1 MKKHIASTLVALFFA
16 LALAAGAFAP
26 VSAGVSSAKAAF
38 AEEYPGEKLAE
49 FSTDYSSSSA
59 ARKHNIELAAGFL
72 DGYVVEGGATFS
84 FNSAV
89 GARSAERGFREAPVI
104 EDGKYVKG
112 VGGGVCQV
120 SSTLYNAVIR
130 AGMETVSVAHHS
142 LPVSY
147 LPGSLD
153 AMVSEATDFRFLN
166 VTPYPL
172 RIYSEC
178 KKGKLTF
185 TLYGFPVYTD
195 GESVRIRS
203 VTVKVL
209 ECKEYERVE
218 DTEGVLKEGEY
229 ERYLS
234 HPKNGLVSEAYRD
247 SLYRGKV
254 VSSVRLR
261 RDYYA
266 PQKGV
271 ILVSGDDSSA
281 GGQPPRACA
290 LYKARSAIIA

>member
-1 MKKHIASTLVALFFA
+1 MKKSIALTFVALFA
-16 LALAAGAFAP
+16 TLAVVAGAVAP
-26 VSAGVSSAKAAF
+26 VSNLSFTAEAAF

-49 FSTDYSSSSA
+49 FSTDYSSSSS

-72 DGYVVEGGATFS
+72 DGYVVAGGATFS

-89 GARSAERGFREAPVI
+89 GARSAARGFREAPVI

-112 VGGGVCQV
+112 IGGGVCQV

-178 KKGKLTF
+178 KGGKLTF

-209 ECKEYERVE
+209 ECKEYERVA

-229 ERYLS
+229 ERYVS
-234 HPKNGLVSEAYRD
+234 HPRNGLISEAYRD
-247 SLYRGKV
+247 SLYRGEV

-271 ILVSGDDSSA
+271 VIVSKDNARA
-281 GGQPPRACA
+281 GGQPPRAA
-290 LYKARSAIIA
+290 E

>member
-1 MKKHIASTLVALFFA
+1 MKKFIASTFVVLLVALA
-16 LALAAGAFAP
+16 VLAGASAP
-26 VSAGVSSAKAAF
+26 VSRRTPVAEAVF

-49 FSTDYSSSSA
+49 FTTDYSASSS
-59 ARKHNIELAAGFL
+59 ARKHNIELAASLLNGCA
-72 DGYVVEGGATFS
+72 VEGGKTFS
-84 FNSAV
+84 FNASV
-89 GARSAERGFREAPVI
+89 GARTAARGFREAPVI

-112 VGGGVCQV
+112 IGGGVCQV

-172 RIYSEC
+172 RIYSAC
-178 KKGKLTF
+178 KGGKLTF

-209 ECKEYERVE
+209 ECKEYERVA

-229 ERYLS
+229 EKYLS
-234 HPKNGLVSEAYRD
+234 HPKNGLISEAYRD
-247 SLYRGKV
+247 ALYRGEV

-271 ILVSGDDSSA
+271 IVVREEGGAS
-281 GGQPPRACA
+281 GGQPPRA
-290 LYKARSAIIA
+290 